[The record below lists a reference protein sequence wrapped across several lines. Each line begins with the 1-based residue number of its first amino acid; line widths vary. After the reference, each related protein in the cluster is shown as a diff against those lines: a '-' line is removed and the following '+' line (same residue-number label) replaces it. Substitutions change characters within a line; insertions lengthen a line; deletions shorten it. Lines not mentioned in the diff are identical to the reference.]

1 MIATGNLVI
10 QPGDSLS
17 IEPGVRVFFDGAYRL
32 DVFGALFAVGED
44 QNRIIFSK
52 EGDTYWMSINFSD
65 DADDNSRLE
74 YCDIEYASGSGYE
87 PYLGAVNCNGSS
99 PSIKYNNISNCSN
112 NYGPYQHPEK
122 MLPLFITNLLEDK
135 KDVGRLV
142 NSFLM
147 LLVSSAKH
155 TKSTVIVG
163 VLSKTNKENKW
174 VLSNTGR
181 HVIDNDNFTKTQLIS
196 SENKILVKTLNSD
209 NSANSQLIL

>member
-1 MIATGNLVI
+1 MEPKKTIIQNTLKQNTTNMILYEDSFVKTAFFTKEISNWETPIFYFDFDLQYTGFVRAGRTPPPKNLTLFYCQENDSLRKDLKSVIEKISSTKSLVI
-10 QPGDSLS
+10 IDSLN
-17 IEPGVRVFFDGAYRL
+17 GFF
-32 DVFGALFAVGED
+32 
-44 QNRIIFSK
+44 
-52 EGDTYWMSINFSD
+52 
-65 DADDNSRLE
+65 
-74 YCDIEYASGSGYE
+74 
-87 PYLGAVNCNGSS
+87 
-99 PSIKYNNISNCSN
+99 
-112 NYGPYQHPEK
+112 
-122 MLPLFITNLLEDK
+122 NLLEGK
-135 KDVGRLV
+135 KDIGRLI

-163 VLSKTNKENKW
+163 VLSKINKENKW